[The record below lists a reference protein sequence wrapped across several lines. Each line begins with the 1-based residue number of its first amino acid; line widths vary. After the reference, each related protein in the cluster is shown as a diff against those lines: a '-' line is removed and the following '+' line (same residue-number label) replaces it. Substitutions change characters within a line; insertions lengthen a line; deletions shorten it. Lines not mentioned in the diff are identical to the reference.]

1 MPRED
6 AMAWMYILECAD
18 GSYYVGSTTD
28 LERRIWEHNE
38 SLAAKYTARR
48 CPVKLVY
55 AAEFAS
61 ISEAYEREK
70 QVQGWGRA
78 KREALICGDYD
89 ALPDLARKDFESYRV
104 RRCLQQAECSGT
116 TEDIAPAE

>member
-28 LERRIWEHNE
+28 LERRIGEHNE
-38 SLAAKYTARR
+38 RLAAKYMARR

-70 QVQGWGRA
+70 QVQSWGRA
-78 KREALICGDYD
+78 KREALIRGDYD
-89 ALPDLARKDFESYRV
+89 ALPDLARKDFESHRA